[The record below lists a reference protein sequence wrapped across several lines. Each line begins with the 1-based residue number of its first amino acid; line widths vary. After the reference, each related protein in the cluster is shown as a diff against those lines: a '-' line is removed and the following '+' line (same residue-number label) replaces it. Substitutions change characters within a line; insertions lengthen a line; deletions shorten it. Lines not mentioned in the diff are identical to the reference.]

1 MGSLHDIIKYVGLA
15 LSILAVIVVAL
26 LWFDV
31 LLSTSVALNLIL
43 TLGYIILLLIIAS
56 VGIFSIVNTANDK
69 SSLKSALLGVGS
81 FLGLF
86 IICILVSSGTETML
100 RDGDMLSSFSSKL
113 ISGSINMFFLL
124 VLISVGYM
132 LFFNFTKKSG
142 LSEKNIKMGVQ
153 IIPAIFIV
161 IVIISN
167 LLIDTSYPSDN
178 YKKLYK
184 ESVEARNS
192 GIIENSLEVTNDP
205 FACDCVQQ
213 FEYWNQEGG
222 LYMLDEDLIVKCV
235 EYYKDYDAYGYP
247 DDMDS
252 AARNARKKC
261 N

>member
-1 MGSLHDIIKYVGLA
+1 MGSLYDIIKYVGLA

-69 SSLKSALLGVGS
+69 SSLKSALIGVGS
-81 FLGLF
+81 FNSLF

-161 IVIISN
+161 IVVISN
-167 LLIDTSYPSDN
+167 LLIDTSYRPS
-178 YKKLYK
+178 KK
-184 ESVEARNS
+184 A
-192 GIIENSLEVTNDP
+192 NSLKQVEVTNSLPSVSDP
-205 FACDCVQQ
+205 GVCKCTNNAMKAGTIDFNQSLQDSCVNYANTLTQSQ
-213 FEYWNQEGG
+213 
-222 LYMLDEDLIVKCV
+222 
-235 EYYKDYDAYGYP
+235 KDNRVMEAF
-247 DDMDS
+247 
-252 AARNARKKC
+252 NC
-261 N
+261 L

>member
-1 MGSLHDIIKYVGLA
+1 MGSLYDIIKYVGLA

-56 VGIFSIVNTANDK
+56 VGIFSIVNTVNDK
-69 SSLKSALLGVGS
+69 SSLKSALIGVGS
-81 FLGLF
+81 FLSLF

-132 LFFNFTKKSG
+132 LFFNFTKKSA

-167 LLIDTSYPSDN
+167 LLIDTSYPSI
-178 YKKLYK
+178 K
-184 ESVEARNS
+184 ESELKNNVMIENNKADEICCDEETVAQFMNSFGYSESEAQAKCCEAQE
-192 GIIENSLEVTNDP
+192 IIEEAFNDDQLEYLNSIN
-205 FACDCVQQ
+205 
-213 FEYWNQEGG
+213 
-222 LYMLDEDLIVKCV
+222 
-235 EYYKDYDAYGYP
+235 
-247 DDMDS
+247 
-252 AARNARKKC
+252 
-261 N
+261 

>member
-1 MGSLHDIIKYVGLA
+1 MGSLYDITKYVGLA

-113 ISGSINMFFLL
+113 ISGSITMFFTLNSIAI
-124 VLISVGYM
+124 VYM

-153 IIPAIFIV
+153 IIPAIIIV
-161 IVIISN
+161 LTIISSF
-167 LLIDTSYPSDN
+167 LIDTSYPSV
-178 YKKLYK
+178 K
-184 ESVEARNS
+184 EVDSVKQV
-192 GIIENSLEVTNDP
+192 EVTKKETKDVDMCKCLTLPGNSVYMQENIDACNDAISKEIGVENWRKVNMSLP
-205 FACDCVQQ
+205 NNAKISAKFDKLA
-213 FEYWNQEGG
+213 E
-222 LYMLDEDLIVKCV
+222 KC
-235 EYYKDYDAYGYP
+235 
-247 DDMDS
+247 M
-252 AARNARKKC
+252 
-261 N
+261 

>member
-86 IICILVSSGTETML
+86 IICILISSGTETML

-113 ISGSINMFFLL
+113 ISGSITMFFTLNSIAI
-124 VLISVGYM
+124 VYM

-153 IIPAIFIV
+153 IIPAIIIV
-161 IVIISN
+161 LTIISSF
-167 LLIDTSYPSDN
+167 LIDTSYPLD
-178 YKKLYK
+178 KEV
-184 ESVEARNS
+184 ESVKQV
-192 GIIENSLEVTNDP
+192 EVTNTSTSVSDP
-205 FACDCVQQ
+205 GICNCANNAMKAGTIDF
-213 FEYWNQEGG
+213 NQS
-222 LYMLDEDLIVKCV
+222 LQ
-235 EYYKDYDAYGYP
+235 
-247 DDMDS
+247 DS
-252 AARNARKKC
+252 CANYANTLTQSQKENRVIEAFNC
-261 N
+261 L

>member
-1 MGSLHDIIKYVGLA
+1 MGSLYDIIKYVGLA

-69 SSLKSALLGVGS
+69 SSLKSALIGVGS
-81 FLGLF
+81 FLSLF

-167 LLIDTSYPSDN
+167 LLIDTSYPSDE
-178 YKKLYK
+178 YKQLNK
-184 ESVEARNS
+184 EAVEAKNTS
-192 GIIENSLEVTNDP
+192 TSVSDPGVCNCANNAMKAGTIDFNQSLQDSCANYANTLTQSQKENRVMEVIN
-205 FACDCVQQ
+205 C
-213 FEYWNQEGG
+213 
-222 LYMLDEDLIVKCV
+222 L
-235 EYYKDYDAYGYP
+235 
-247 DDMDS
+247 
-252 AARNARKKC
+252 
-261 N
+261 

>member
-1 MGSLHDIIKYVGLA
+1 MGSLYDIIKYVGLA

-69 SSLKSALLGVGS
+69 SSLKSALIGVGS
-81 FLGLF
+81 FLSLF

-167 LLIDTSYPSDN
+167 LLIDTSYPSF
-178 YKKLYK
+178 K
-184 ESVEARNS
+184 EVDSVKQV
-192 GIIENSLEVTNDP
+192 EVTNTSTSVSDP
-205 FACDCVQQ
+205 GVCNCANNAMKAGTIDF
-213 FEYWNQEGG
+213 NQS
-222 LYMLDEDLIVKCV
+222 LQ
-235 EYYKDYDAYGYP
+235 
-247 DDMDS
+247 DS
-252 AARNARKKC
+252 CANYANTLTQSQKENRVMEVINC
-261 N
+261 L